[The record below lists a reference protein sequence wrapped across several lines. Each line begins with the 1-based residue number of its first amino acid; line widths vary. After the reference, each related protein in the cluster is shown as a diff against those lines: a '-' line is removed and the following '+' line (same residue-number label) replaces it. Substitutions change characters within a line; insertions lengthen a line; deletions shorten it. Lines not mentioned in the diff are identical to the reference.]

1 MLRGTFTNWSRLAC
15 CVLLIAL
22 AACRERAATV
32 TDQQR
37 ASADPRVGAFLIEGQ
52 RAFQRGDYQTALVWA
67 DSADA
72 YAPGLTDTHFFRG
85 LVYSALQRY
94 DQAAAAYERALAI
107 DPRYQGAWYNLGI
120 NAARQGKLQEAIG
133 HFRREEPAYPTSPL
147 YLELGRTY
155 AQLGEADSAKAA
167 YRQALALDPANA
179 TAHLW
184 LGQLHEDL
192 GELDSALVHSQA
204 GLDLRPE
211 NLDYRYIVGAQLYR
225 LGRLE
230 EAATHLRSVAEE
242 QAWHHGAQYNL
253 SQALLRLGRREEA
266 ERYQQRAE
274 EAQVLLQEIDEAE
287 EATRRAPNNL
297 PYWLDLSDAYRR
309 AGRLDDAINA
319 YQVAATLEP
328 SNLYLQNNLANLLHA
343 GGRFEEA
350 LHHYRAILRIDP
362 ALPDVWLNLGVV
374 YANMDSTEAAK
385 SAWKRVLRHRPGDAT
400 ATEYL
405 QKLEP

>member
-1 MLRGTFTNWSRLAC
+1 M
-15 CVLLIAL
+15 
-22 AACRERAATV
+22 
-32 TDQQR
+32 
-37 ASADPRVGAFLIEGQ
+37 
-52 RAFQRGDYQTALVWA
+52 QRGDYQTALVWA

-85 LVYSALQRY
+85 LVYSALKRY
-94 DQAAAAYERALAI
+94 SQAAVAYERALAI
-107 DPRYQGAWYNLGI
+107 DPEYQGARYNLGI
-120 NAARQGKLQEAIG
+120 NATRQGKLQEAIG
-133 HFRREEPAYPTSPL
+133 HFLEEERAYPTSPL
-147 YLELGRTY
+147 YLEMGRTY

-192 GELDSALVHSQA
+192 GELDSALAHSQA
-204 GLDLRPE
+204 GLGLHPE
-211 NLDYRYIVGAQLYR
+211 NLDYRYVVGAQLYR
-225 LGRLE
+225 LGRLD
-230 EAATHLRSVAEE
+230 EAVTHLRPVAEE

-253 SQALLRLGRREEA
+253 SQALIRLGRGEEA

-287 EATRRAPNNL
+287 EATRRVPTGL
-297 PYWLDLSDAYRR
+297 RHWLNLSDAYRR
-309 AGRLDDAINA
+309 AGRLDDAIEA

-343 GGRFEEA
+343 GGAARRSA
-350 LHHYRAILRIDP
+350 PPLPSYP
-362 ALPDVWLNLGVV
+362 ADRLGVAGRMAQPRRDLRGHGQHGGGSV
-374 YANMDSTEAAK
+374 GVGNASSTTA
-385 SAWKRVLRHRPGDAT
+385 PGDAT

-405 QKLEP
+405 KRLRPQAVR